1 MFKLLPVC
9 DELCPLCTSA
19 VPVRTTWGPYGSS
32 LDRIREFL
40 QINWQSIFCCT
51 VMICTLWVGEW
62 MSETNSCHYLS
73 VHLNPAEAKINFISV
88 TLTCFLLGAD
98 LLTTI
103 PLKTFFLLDI
113 FFKEYF
119 VHHVLFKFKFLV
131 QTSPPPF
138 SLSALEGSDMEIGL
152 VFTVP

>member
-1 MFKLLPVC
+1 
-9 DELCPLCTSA
+9 
-19 VPVRTTWGPYGSS
+19 
-32 LDRIREFL
+32 
-40 QINWQSIFCCT
+40 
-51 VMICTLWVGEW
+51 

-113 FFKEYF
+113 FFLKNILCIMF
-119 VHHVLFKFKFLV
+119 FL
-131 QTSPPPF
+131 
-138 SLSALEGSDMEIGL
+138 SLS
-152 VFTVP
+152 F

>member
-1 MFKLLPVC
+1 
-9 DELCPLCTSA
+9 
-19 VPVRTTWGPYGSS
+19 
-32 LDRIREFL
+32 
-40 QINWQSIFCCT
+40 
-51 VMICTLWVGEW
+51 

-138 SLSALEGSDMEIGL
+138 SLSALKGSDMEIGL

>member
-9 DELCPLCTSA
+9 DELYPLCTSA

-32 LDRIREFL
+32 LDQIREFL
-40 QINWQSIFCCT
+40 QINRQSMFCCT

-103 PLKTFFLLDI
+103 PLKTFSFRHF

-119 VHHVLFKFKFLV
+119 VRHVLFKFKFLV
-131 QTSPPPF
+131 RLKGGGEV
-138 SLSALEGSDMEIGL
+138 LSALEGSDMKIGL